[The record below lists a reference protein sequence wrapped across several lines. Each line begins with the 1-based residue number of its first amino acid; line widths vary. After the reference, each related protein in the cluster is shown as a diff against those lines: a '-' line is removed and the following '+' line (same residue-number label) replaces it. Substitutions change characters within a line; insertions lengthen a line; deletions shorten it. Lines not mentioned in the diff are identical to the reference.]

1 MHIFLVSDSKTGINF
16 FPELE
21 EKLSGQIADL
31 ELDTIFV
38 PFPEDIPAAVHAIEE
53 EADFV
58 FVFVLYEEL
67 DFKIQALLN
76 KLIEIE
82 MRSRVR
88 IVKVIEEKEFGTLNE
103 QRLEI
108 EKEKLSK
115 KWSELIINR
124 LFKPGSFVPKE
135 PEDNGF
141 SL

>member
-16 FPELE
+16 FPELGE
-21 EKLSGQIADL
+21 RLAGQIADL

-38 PFPEDIPAAVHAIEE
+38 PFPEDIPAAVHAIEG
-53 EADFV
+53 EADLV
-58 FVFVLYEEL
+58 FVFVLYGEL

-82 MRSRVR
+82 MRGKVR
-88 IVKVIEEKEFGTLNE
+88 IVKVIEENEFGAPNE
-103 QRLEI
+103 ERLEN
-108 EKEKLSK
+108 EKEKLAG

-124 LFKPGSFVPKE
+124 LFKPGSFAPKE
-135 PEDNGF
+135 KADDGF

>member
-21 EKLSGQIADL
+21 ERIAGQIADL

-38 PFPEDIPAAVHAIEE
+38 PFPEDIPAAVHAIEG

-58 FVFVLYEEL
+58 FVFVLYDEL

-82 MRSRVR
+82 MRGELK
-88 IVKVIEEKEFGTLNE
+88 IIKVIEEKDFGSLNE
-103 QRLEI
+103 ERLKV
-108 EKEKLSK
+108 EKEKLSQ

-135 PEDNGF
+135 SGDDGF